1 MTDDELAEIRAQ
13 KRQELLEDDRS
24 TPETTAE
31 STTPDSPIY
40 LDDQSAFAETI
51 ETHDVVL
58 VDFYADWC
66 GPCQMLEP
74 TVESIAE
81 TTDAAVLKV
90 DIDAYQGLAQQYQVR
105 SVPTM
110 LLFADGEPV
119 ERVVGVKPEPALRE
133 LISGYTA

>member
-1 MTDDELAEIRAQ
+1 MTDDELAELRAQ
-13 KRQELLEDDRS
+13 KRQELLEAETS
-24 TPETTAE
+24 APETTDDA
-31 STTPDSPIY
+31 TPDSPIY
-40 LDDQSAFAETI
+40 LDDQSTFATTVEAH
-51 ETHDVVL
+51 ELVL

-81 TTDAAVLKV
+81 TTEAAVLKV

-105 SVPTM
+105 SVPTL
-110 LLFADGEPV
+110 LLFVDGDPV

-133 LISGYTA
+133 LISGYTN